1 MKIKSGYIIGSIG
14 GENVVLPSGDN
25 LDLRRMITLNDSA
38 KFLWEQLQEDK
49 SEEDLLQ
56 AVLSTYEDV
65 DQEEVKKYISDF
77 VCQLKEYD
85 LLA

>member
-38 KFLWEQLQEDK
+38 KFLWEQLQEEK

-65 DQEEVKKYISDF
+65 DQEDVIKYIYDF

>member
-38 KFLWEQLQEDK
+38 KFLWEQLQEDM

>member
-1 MKIKSGYIIGSIG
+1 MKIKSGYILGSIG

-38 KFLWEQLQEDK
+38 KFLWEQLQDDK

-56 AVLSTYEDV
+56 AVLATYEDV
-65 DQEEVKKYISDF
+65 DQEEVKKFIADF
-77 VCQLKEYD
+77 VGQLKEYD